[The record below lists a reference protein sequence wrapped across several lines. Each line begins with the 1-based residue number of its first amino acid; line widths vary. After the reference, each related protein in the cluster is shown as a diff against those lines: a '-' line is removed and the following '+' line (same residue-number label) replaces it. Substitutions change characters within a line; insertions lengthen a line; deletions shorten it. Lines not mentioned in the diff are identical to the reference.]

1 MGAQDLQ
8 QARYDQLLR
17 RVGGLYGG
25 GSKVV
30 EVLPELFP
38 VIEVE
43 NTTPELL
50 LLNGWRLAWQ
60 NIEQAATA
68 AQTSVVSLTNPI
80 GSGILAAVEELDLRV
95 DTADENIQ
103 MEVTNTLL
111 TSAAIRGLFRD
122 ARLGGTRATACELRN
137 DPNVPTGAGLRI
149 RLQNNV
155 VTHLAPRNGICVLS
169 PGTALQI
176 GMVGTNQR
184 LAVNYYWRERVAQS
198 SELLFP

>member
-60 NIEQAATA
+60 NIEETSPLAETA
-68 AQTSVVSLTNPI
+68 AVSITNPV
-80 GSGILAAVEELDLRV
+80 GSGILAAVEELDLRTSF
-95 DTADENIQ
+95 DDNIQ
-103 MEVTNTLL
+103 ILVTNTLD
-111 TSAAIRGLFRD
+111 TSPEIRGLFRD
-122 ARLGGTRATACELRN
+122 ARLGGNRNTACELRN
-137 DPNVPTGAGLRI
+137 FSNVPTGAGLRI
-149 RLQNNV
+149 RLV
-155 VTHLAPRNGICVLS
+155 ADEVMHLAPRNGICVLS

-176 GMVGTNQR
+176 GTTGTQLQ
-184 LAVNYYWRERVAQS
+184 LAVNCYWRERVAQS